1 MTFWSHFLAPQRPDL
16 ILCKSGHGGLPDV
29 EELLLLPDVEE
40 LLLLLLL
47 LPLPLLLLPD
57 VEELLLLLPLPL
69 LLPAELLA
77 EAAEDGGEGV
87 GGRHVGGGAGGVAA
101 AAAAAGP
108 GDAPPV
114 AAGADGLW
122 STKNWSLHCL
132 QQFLGHPSTVTRG
145 DHSLH
150 WQGLQCLL
158 VRYCPHTGHSMV
170 WLVVPGP
177 KRPEVPGT
185 KRLQGA

>member
-47 LPLPLLLLPD
+47 PLPLLLLPD
-57 VEELLLLLPLPL
+57 VEELLLLPLPL

-170 WLVVPGP
+170 WLEVPGP